1 MKELNMFNFTYIT
14 AKVTNFNIFSN
25 YFIITIIIIGI
36 LLNLATFLILK
47 SSDLIRYNSSIRILS
62 VYLMVI
68 FK

>member
-1 MKELNMFNFTYIT
+1 MFNFTYIT

>member
-1 MKELNMFNFTYIT
+1 MFNFTYIT
-14 AKVTNFNIFSN
+14 AKITNLSIFSN

-36 LLNLATFLILK
+36 LLNITTFLILK

>member
-1 MKELNMFNFTYIT
+1 MFNFTYIT
-14 AKVTNFNIFSN
+14 AKITNFSIFSN

-36 LLNLATFLILK
+36 LLNLTTFLILK